1 MPFGPV
7 HRQGHQPA
15 ACSCSSLVSTRLT
28 LGKYSCDQTLLP
40 TGKNKASV
48 SERAACSLPAPAHV
62 FPGKVKINPGHRVE
76 SGYFSTAGKGQAGQW
91 DRTGKTGKEGKK
103 KQERFFCLH
112 LQYRNTSRWRR
123 ESGQQADPVCLQN
136 SRIGSWISIQE
147 FVGYR

>member
-91 DRTGKTGKEGKK
+91 NRTGKIGKEGKK
-103 KQERFFCLH
+103 K
-112 LQYRNTSRWRR
+112 SRRGSSVCICST
-123 ESGQQADPVCLQN
+123 ETPADGEGSQA
-136 SRIGSWISIQE
+136 SRQIQSACRTA
-147 FVGYR
+147 G